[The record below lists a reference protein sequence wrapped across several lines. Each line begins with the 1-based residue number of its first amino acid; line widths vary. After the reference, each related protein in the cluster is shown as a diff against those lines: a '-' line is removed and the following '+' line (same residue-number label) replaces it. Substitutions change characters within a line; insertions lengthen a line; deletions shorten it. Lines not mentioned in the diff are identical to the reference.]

1 MGTYAPA
8 TETKI
13 LKMFK
18 KSNEKFH
25 LRLDILCA
33 HTKFWDKPKNAGLPW
48 NNFVSI
54 KNIKMFTLN
63 ILSEFLDISKMYLK
77 TGRTKHHY
85 PFLLMAVMD
94 GS

>member
-1 MGTYAPA
+1 
-8 TETKI
+8 
-13 LKMFK
+13 
-18 KSNEKFH
+18 
-25 LRLDILCA
+25 
-33 HTKFWDKPKNAGLPW
+33 LPW

-77 TGRTKHHY
+77 NGRTKHHY